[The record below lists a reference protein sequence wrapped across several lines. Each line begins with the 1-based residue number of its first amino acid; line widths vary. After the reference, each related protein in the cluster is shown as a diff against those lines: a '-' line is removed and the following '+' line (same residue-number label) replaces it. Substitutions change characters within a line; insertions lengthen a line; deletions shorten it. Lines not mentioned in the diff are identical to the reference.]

1 MSHLAVQAATK
12 YKEKI
17 FQILSVIQIFCE
29 TEAVTINSKIKS
41 LKAHKN
47 WGSSCSPS
55 TYIISS

>member
-47 WGSSCSPS
+47 SF
-55 TYIISS
+55 